1 MDAEVDVIKGIHILS
16 WSKFPVLS
24 RNANRI
30 FRGYFHNLNTSLFV
44 QNTPSIHEKN
54 LKRKTVSL
62 NESFIDFS
70 NSTSSMVVNVM
81 KHWFWYI

>member
-30 FRGYFHNLNTSLFV
+30 FRGYFHNLNFSLFV
-44 QNTPSIHEKN
+44 QNTPSIHEKS
-54 LKRKTVSL
+54 LKRKTVPL

-70 NSTSSMVVNVM
+70 HSTSSMVVNVM